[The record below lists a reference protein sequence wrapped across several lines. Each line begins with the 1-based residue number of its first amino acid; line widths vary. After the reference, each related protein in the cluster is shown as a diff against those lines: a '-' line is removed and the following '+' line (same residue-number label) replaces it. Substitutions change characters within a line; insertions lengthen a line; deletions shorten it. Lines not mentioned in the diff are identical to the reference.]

1 MHPPDISMSRSA
13 TTLAARPTQA
23 AVLALAIAL
32 FLVAANVPY
41 AWLIA
46 NFGYDDILR
55 EPTAVVLGRFGDGGS
70 ALVLAWLAFA
80 VGAMLFIPV
89 ALGIRRLLLAH
100 GIDDHGAAILGV
112 GSAIAQA
119 TGLLRWVLVVPS
131 LAETY
136 TAPQSTEPARAASVI
151 AFDAVHR
158 LAGMVIGEMLGQ
170 LLLAGWT
177 ALTVWHLMQ
186 ARLVPRWLLLIGA
199 VTPPLWLIGQTE
211 LLHEVVPAVPAIEV
225 TPAAFMLWE
234 AWLAMVAMA
243 ILVRALR
250 PGGPRPAVD
259 GSHS

>member
-1 MHPPDISMSRSA
+1 MSTPK
-13 TTLAARPTQA
+13 TTLAVRPIGA
-23 AVLALAIAL
+23 GVLTLSILL
-32 FLVAANVPY
+32 FLVAANAPY

-55 EPTAVVLGRFGDGGS
+55 EPTTVVLRRFRDGGS

-89 ALGIRRLLLAH
+89 ALGMRRLLVAH

-131 LAETY
+131 LAEAY
-136 TAPQSTEPARAASVI
+136 TAPESTAAARAASVI

-177 ALTVWHLMQ
+177 ALTVLHLTR
-186 ARLVPRWLLLIGA
+186 ARLVPRWLLLFGA
-199 VTPPLWLIGQTE
+199 VVPPLWLIGQTE
-211 LLHEVVPAVPAIEV
+211 LLHDVVPAVSSVEV

-234 AWLAMVAMA
+234 AWLAIVATA
-243 ILVRALR
+243 ILTRALR
-250 PGGPRPAVD
+250 AGRSGPSED
-259 GSHS
+259 GSNS